1 MIYALAKGFTLGLLL
16 SISVGPILFTV
27 IKQSINNGAKG
38 GLAFVAGISLSDI
51 SMAIAANVFT
61 ELFGSLIARKEL
73 IGVIGSLFLISV
85 GVYFLFFKK
94 IKVNEEGKQDLAFR
108 NSDYI
113 RLFITGFLMNVLNPG
128 IIIFWLASSSTFADH
143 SLQQRILIFSIA
155 LLFVLIT
162 DVAKVLLANKIRKRL
177 TPKNI
182 QLISRL
188 NGVILI
194 GFGVVLLC
202 GLLFFGNRLHH

>member
-73 IGVIGSLFLISV
+73 IGVIGSFFLISV